1 MSPSIVLSRKAVSKA
16 RCVDR
21 KRARAM
27 KNDIPIETED
37 SEESISREKV
47 SFEYLPSPEDYF
59 AETEKNLKTTALSVF
74 NFLDL

>member
-1 MSPSIVLSRKAVSKA
+1 
-16 RCVDR
+16 
-21 KRARAM
+21 M

-47 SFEYLPSPEDYF
+47 SFEYIPTPESYF
-59 AETEKNLKTTALSVF
+59 NETEKDLKSTALSVF

>member
-1 MSPSIVLSRKAVSKA
+1 
-16 RCVDR
+16 
-21 KRARAM
+21 M
-27 KNDIPIETED
+27 KNDLPINSED

-59 AETEKNLKTTALSVF
+59 AETEKDLKSTALSVF